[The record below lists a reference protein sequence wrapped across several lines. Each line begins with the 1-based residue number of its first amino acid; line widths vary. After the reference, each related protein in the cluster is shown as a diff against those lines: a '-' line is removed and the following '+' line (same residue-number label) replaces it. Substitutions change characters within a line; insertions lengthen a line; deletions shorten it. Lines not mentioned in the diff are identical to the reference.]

1 MSSKLNKPVK
11 MRRTE
16 SEISGLM
23 DIFDKG
29 GMRVKDFCELHNI
42 SDATF
47 YNWRKK
53 YPPVKTAPSEGF
65 IEIIPSLPARDLPEE
80 RLFAKVGEIYLYQ
93 PVGPDYLKSL
103 LA

>member
-1 MSSKLNKPVK
+1 MSSKLNKPVRI
-11 MRRTE
+11 RRTE
-16 SEISGLM
+16 SEICSLM
-23 DIFDKG
+23 GMFDKG
-29 GMRVKDFCELHNI
+29 GMTIKDFCELHII

-53 YPPVKTAPSEGF
+53 YPPIKTASSEGF
-65 IEIIPSLPARDLPEE
+65 IEIIPSLPSRALPEE

-93 PVGPDYLKSL
+93 PVAPDYLKSL